1 VPTDSMRDKLMEAA
15 ASVIRERG
23 LAGTT
28 IRMISKAA
36 GVAEGSVYNHF
47 TGKHE
52 LISAVFVERMPRILL
67 KDAIGKL
74 LSSVGQGTVIGNLEA
89 LAQDAVVAYR
99 ELDAI
104 AAMLISD
111 PETAATLR
119 QDLAERRLGPARG
132 LEAVAAYVKIEEAQG
147 RVVLPAAPMILVAA
161 LLGGCH
167 EYAFQQLFHDE
178 SPFGDDLGAFAGRL
192 VGALFRAPG
201 DPAVAP
207 R

>member
-1 VPTDSMRDKLMEAA
+1 VPTESMRDKLMEAA

-47 TGKHE
+47 TGKHD

-67 KDAIGKL
+67 KDAIQRL

-89 LAQDAVVAYR
+89 LCRDAVAAYQ

-104 AAMLISD
+104 AVMLASD
-111 PETAATLR
+111 PETGAVLR
-119 QDLAERRLGPARG
+119 RELADRRIGPARG
-132 LEAVAAYVKIEEAQG
+132 VEAVAAYLRIEEAQG
-147 RVVLPAAPMILVAA
+147 RVVLPAAPVILVAA

-178 SPFGDDLGAFAGRL
+178 SPFGDDLGTFAGQL
-192 VGALFRAPG
+192 VGALVRAPG
-201 DPAVAP
+201 DPAVTAH
-207 R
+207 